1 MSKYAAAHENIQGP
15 GDARPTAAQIIDDEN
30 LHNALVNKT
39 IFITGANQGI
49 GLETARALHST
60 GATIYL
66 GVRDLTRGQTA
77 IDDIKSTNAD
87 SKGSLHLVELSLDSL
102 ASVRKAAA
110 DFTAR
115 SKQLNILVLNAGVM
129 PETKQTTEDG
139 FEKTF
144 ATNHLG
150 HFLLFQ
156 LLKPLLL
163 ASSTPQFHSRVVA
176 VASMLHR
183 GSEVLFDDYNFTK
196 RPYDTVIAYSQTKI
210 ANVYLANEIE
220 RRYGAQGLHGL
231 SLHPGSIITNMNRHQ
246 LGKDPAELRAIFGEQ
261 YDILAKSLK
270 SPAQGAATTVHAAPA
285 SVTPITDQ
293 ESATTDRAAAT
304 VDLWQEAYNK
314 VDENTRK
321 WIDSIPGAADAKDPV
336 KELVELVRLREEK
349 HGKGAPK
356 LTIGGRQILWRDYA
370 SRVISLL
377 TAIGDIAVTVA
388 PAPSSTVWSAVK
400 MLLKTNVLERED
412 LVAVMGCADIV
423 LCLVRRGIVYEEVYI
438 RGLPRLPAQ
447 EDLKQELVKVYS
459 NCLEFLAFVD
469 GELQHGNMRRF
480 LEALLDPG
488 HGDKRVSAIKALE
501 QRLQFAAQACEAKA
515 SSEHRGLI
523 QSLAWPLKRVDDNV
537 AAVLERLADKE
548 KEKAMTYIS
557 TVPVGVHHNEKPSRP
572 EHDLNG
578 YMRSFQGP
586 QTMITISTLDNR
598 GDIKTF
604 VDAEVDN
611 FAANWEVETKQ
622 LIKDVL
628 VEKSDGM
635 FRWTYLQWE
644 QLKDL
649 STNGGVKQRLG
660 TLPKTLTEAYD
671 EVYDRFDP
679 GGVECFMMQRVVR
692 WIMCARQPLE
702 SRALLAAI
710 RIESEEA
717 NGEQSF
723 DKADLTEPILEAVC
737 RHLVVRDPKLGVWKF
752 PHASVAEYFR
762 AKNDSWVK
770 DAEGKL
776 TVILTKCLIDF
787 CSSVWPMKCL
797 MNDETVV
804 DLSDWLEARRAAP
817 KHTLDP
823 WHPLHRYITR
833 NWLQHI
839 HNISNEDSSIL
850 DVVQALKRFLGEASP
865 QKSSWE
871 YRAFCLIVISSDD
884 WTYDNSSGNYMRA
897 SVDPYDNP
905 VFGVVTF
912 GLHRFLAGWWDKDV
926 DISSLVNAEGSDLLA
941 IAAYLGYT
949 ELCEYLIHQGCDIN
963 INTKT
968 TCHSALGASIHQQKI
983 GTMRMLLE
991 KGANPDRVMNHHSLL
1006 CLATEKGIDYCTLL
1020 LEKGADPNTECRSRS
1035 CFRFVS
1041 VFGVKHYLRRGLSRA
1056 AYSGNLSI
1064 MKALIDKGADVNPD
1078 NLRDLD
1084 GSPLAAAVYMGQLDC
1099 ARFLIAKGA
1108 GVNAQLKYRD
1118 FGSPLTASVCS
1129 GELECARLLVEHGA
1143 DVNMNPKFGPYG
1155 SPLAAAVS
1163 MGQLDCARF
1172 LVASGAD
1179 VNAYLEFGEYGSV
1192 LAAAILGKHP
1202 VLDMVKFL
1210 VEEQQ
1215 AGPSQLIYID

>member
-1 MSKYAAAHENIQGP
+1 MTNPSEDSGCLSVLSSCFKRRGKPRPGP
-15 GDARPTAAQIIDDEN
+15 SECPNQLAPLVSSATQVTELSSLNPANDETS
-30 LHNALVNKT
+30 A
-39 IFITGANQGI
+39 
-49 GLETARALHST
+49 
-60 GATIYL
+60 
-66 GVRDLTRGQTA
+66 
-77 IDDIKSTNAD
+77 STN
-87 SKGSLHLVELSLDSL
+87 
-102 ASVRKAAA
+102 
-110 DFTAR
+110 
-115 SKQLNILVLNAGVM
+115 
-129 PETKQTTEDG
+129 PEIQTP
-139 FEKTF
+139 
-144 ATNHLG
+144 A
-150 HFLLFQ
+150 FLEE
-156 LLKPLLL
+156 
-163 ASSTPQFHSRVVA
+163 SSSAPSA
-176 VASMLHR
+176 V
-183 GSEVLFDDYNFTK
+183 
-196 RPYDTVIAYSQTKI
+196 
-210 ANVYLANEIE
+210 NV
-220 RRYGAQGLHGL
+220 
-231 SLHPGSIITNMNRHQ
+231 
-246 LGKDPAELRAIFGEQ
+246 KD
-261 YDILAKSLK
+261 K
-270 SPAQGAATTVHAAPA
+270 PA

-1215 AGPSQLIYID
+1215 AG

>member
-1 MSKYAAAHENIQGP
+1 MTNPSEDSGCLSVLSSCFKRRGKPRPGP
-15 GDARPTAAQIIDDEN
+15 SECPNQLAPLVSSATQVTELSSLNPANDETS
-30 LHNALVNKT
+30 A
-39 IFITGANQGI
+39 
-49 GLETARALHST
+49 
-60 GATIYL
+60 
-66 GVRDLTRGQTA
+66 
-77 IDDIKSTNAD
+77 STN
-87 SKGSLHLVELSLDSL
+87 
-102 ASVRKAAA
+102 
-110 DFTAR
+110 
-115 SKQLNILVLNAGVM
+115 
-129 PETKQTTEDG
+129 PEIQTP
-139 FEKTF
+139 
-144 ATNHLG
+144 A
-150 HFLLFQ
+150 FLEE
-156 LLKPLLL
+156 
-163 ASSTPQFHSRVVA
+163 SSSAPSA
-176 VASMLHR
+176 V
-183 GSEVLFDDYNFTK
+183 
-196 RPYDTVIAYSQTKI
+196 
-210 ANVYLANEIE
+210 NV
-220 RRYGAQGLHGL
+220 
-231 SLHPGSIITNMNRHQ
+231 
-246 LGKDPAELRAIFGEQ
+246 KD
-261 YDILAKSLK
+261 K
-270 SPAQGAATTVHAAPA
+270 PA
-285 SVTPITDQ
+285 SVIPITDQ

-349 HGKGAPK
+349 HGKGALK

-557 TVPVGVHHNEKPSRP
+557 TVPVGVHHNEKRENRTRDTCEWLIHHTQFLKWEESACSSVLWLQGNIGTGKSFLTSKVIDRYWAQSRNASQPPSFTLSSEVMSDNFVSRP

-776 TVILTKCLIDF
+776 TVILTKCLVDF
-787 CSSVWPMKCL
+787 CSSVWPMKCM

-1215 AGPSQLIYID
+1215 AGPSQLIYELGIETQMLTSLGVPQEDVTPAVPSKT